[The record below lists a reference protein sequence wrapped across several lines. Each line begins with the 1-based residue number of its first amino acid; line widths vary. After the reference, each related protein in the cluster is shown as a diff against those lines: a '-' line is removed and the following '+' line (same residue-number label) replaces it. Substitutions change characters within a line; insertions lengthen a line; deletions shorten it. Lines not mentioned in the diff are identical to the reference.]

1 MSSIG
6 RRQHPLQSRRPHGW
20 ISNRLDAA
28 GQVRWTND
36 CNCRKLTFHSPSGRV
51 TGIRQDQ
58 GDALYRSDLK
68 RTCAAGSCKPAS
80 SLSRILPLVQV

>member
-1 MSSIG
+1 MPACGDRCQRLTSAIGGGDVLPSIG

-51 TGIRQDQ
+51 TGIRQD
-58 GDALYRSDLK
+58 
-68 RTCAAGSCKPAS
+68 
-80 SLSRILPLVQV
+80 